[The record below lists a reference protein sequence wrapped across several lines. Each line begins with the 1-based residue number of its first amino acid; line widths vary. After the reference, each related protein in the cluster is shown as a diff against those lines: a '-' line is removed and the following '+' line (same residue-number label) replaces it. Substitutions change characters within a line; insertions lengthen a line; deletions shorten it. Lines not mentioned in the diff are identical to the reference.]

1 MYKES
6 LKKVPITKFP
16 PDLCKKLQYEW
27 FMNRDNQG
35 NSTDFNY
42 FDLLKAFDIIFSIF
56 WSESKIRVKKR
67 LREFTESMP

>member
-16 PDLCKKLQYEW
+16 LDFCKNLQYEC

-56 WSESKIRVKKR
+56 
-67 LREFTESMP
+67 